1 MDARYIS
8 AYFHLA
14 AYSRLNWFTGMCV
27 VDKRSRKKR
36 EDVEEGEKPG
46 DSGNWLSA
54 RAGNRLRRCIASP
67 GKDLFGPFLLQ
78 RIFAQR

>member
-1 MDARYIS
+1 
-8 AYFHLA
+8 
-14 AYSRLNWFTGMCV
+14 MCV